1 MKNFNINKI
10 IRPHLLSL
18 KTYDAVNPPDLL
30 SKKSGI
36 PENDLIKLN
45 GNENPYGASPKAI
58 AALKNLLPAKE
69 KADLTLLCDLLEYE
83 LCDNLAQW
91 DKEILPA
98 LDRSNKKT

>member
-36 PENDLIKLN
+36 PENELIKLN

-58 AALKNLLPAKE
+58 AALKNLPMHLYPDPDQIKIRNAITISCYWKSISI
-69 KADLTLLCDLLEYE
+69 KPKSRHGTQLTG
-83 LCDNLAQW
+83 
-91 DKEILPA
+91 
-98 LDRSNKKT
+98 